1 MKKLYIIFFTT
12 ISLASFASNKSAEVI
27 EEYYENG
34 QLKIKKEYKD
44 EKLNGKYEEYYE
56 NGQLEIEKEYN
67 QDKLDGVYR
76 VYREDGSI
84 RYEFIYENGVLVSW
98 EIRLIQDIKYLNLD
112 WNEIPLLVV

>member
-1 MKKLYIIFFTT
+1 MKKLCIIFFTT
-12 ISLASFASNKSAEVI
+12 ISLASFASNKSTEVI

-84 RYEFIYENGVLVSW
+84 RYEFIYANGVLVSW

-112 WNEIPLLVV
+112 WNEVSLLVV